1 MADTSIM
8 ASQLAHQQ
16 SVCASRHLPSAA
28 AGTNHLLP
36 APPQV
41 LARHA
46 ERERRRRRTQQRK
59 VVLCL
64 DGEYPD
70 VPQNLAHIMLTLAR
84 ECCAQVRP

>member
-1 MADTSIM
+1 M
-8 ASQLAHQQ
+8 
-16 SVCASRHLPSAA
+16 
-28 AGTNHLLP
+28 
-36 APPQV
+36 